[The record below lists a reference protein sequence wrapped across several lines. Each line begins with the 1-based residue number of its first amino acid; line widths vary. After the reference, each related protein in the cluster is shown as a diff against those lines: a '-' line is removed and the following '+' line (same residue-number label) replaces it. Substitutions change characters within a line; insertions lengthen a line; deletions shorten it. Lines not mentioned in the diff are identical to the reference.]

1 MNDFRCWT
9 MLGHSREF
17 TGSEKTMLHIYTLR
31 YLKDI
36 LTVRD
41 MFNIGLY
48 SQHQRSEHDTCK
60 GISMGDCCS
69 AVTHCNTRLM
79 SPTQVHQSHHTVLY
93 VSDHI
98 IFRTDVSMIFYK
110 YLMGLCTCNAT
121 NVVGIKCTETG
132 R

>member
-1 MNDFRCWT
+1 M
-9 MLGHSREF
+9 
-17 TGSEKTMLHIYTLR
+17 GSEKTMLHIYTLR

-69 AVTHCNTRLM
+69 AVTHCNTHLT
-79 SPTQVHQSHHTVLY
+79 SNTSSSITPHSTVCFRSY
-93 VSDHI
+93 RISD
-98 IFRTDVSMIFYK
+98 
-110 YLMGLCTCNAT
+110 
-121 NVVGIKCTETG
+121 KCFKDIL
-132 R
+132 